1 MPDHLKLA
9 VSAPPTMSLTIE
21 VDPDY
26 LRFENGRLIHRPP
39 HMSRDRW
46 LRFWKELAARG
57 LSPETFDAT
66 ARFVGLPPFP
76 RKPKRSS
83 P

>member
-9 VSAPPTMSLTIE
+9 ASTSPAMSFMIE

-26 LRFENGRLIHRPP
+26 LRFENGRRIRRPP
-39 HMSRDRW
+39 HIARERW

-76 RKPKRSS
+76 RQPKR